1 VSSRSQAISSS
12 QQPTLTRL
20 LALHAALSR
29 VFSFSG
35 DFSRAVH
42 GFKSFSAWKERTP
55 AFATLNLKADAR
67 LPAPSNGPATIE
79 IENLTFAYPS
89 RPGKLAIADLSL
101 TIRAGEKLALCG
113 PSGGGKSSVL
123 ACIARFYEP
132 TSGTVKVDGIDV
144 RSLSLDDHWG
154 SIALV
159 AQDASLYGGT
169 ARLPPLV

>member
-1 VSSRSQAISSS
+1 MTGPRSLDKGLIGAFSI
-12 QQPTLTRL
+12 
-20 LALHAALSR
+20 AR

-35 DFSRAVH
+35 DFSRSVH
-42 GFKSFSAWKERTP
+42 AFKSFSAWKERTP
-55 AFATLNLKADAR
+55 AFATLEPKASA
-67 LPAPSNGPATIE
+67 LPVAQRHGPATIE
-79 IENLTFAYPS
+79 IEDLTFAYPS
-89 RPGKLAIADLSL
+89 RPGKLAIANLSL

-169 ARLPPLV
+169 VRQPSFFASL